1 MAITMIDRAKGILSQ
16 KAIEKAASMLKKGD
30 EKNLTTLFRGIAGIA
45 PARYH
50 RETFKQLADMIEKND
65 PFVGFVKRI
74 ALELNPHCL
83 SKFIHNLVV
92 NFMVLG
98 RGIRDQK
105 EKEYNVHLPNF
116 MVISPTMKCNLHCKG
131 CYAAEYDTSR
141 ELTFYELDNL
151 LKDAK
156 DLGMYFFTFS
166 GGEAFFRNDLL
177 DLWEKHND
185 CYFQVYTNGTL
196 LDDKMVDRLVK
207 LGNVMPM
214 ISVEGSR
221 EQTDFRRG
229 AGVYDKVIAA
239 YQRLN
244 EAGVMFGFSATYT
257 RSAADYMASD
267 EFIQIMIQ
275 RGCKVGW
282 FFQYVPVGEN
292 PDLSYMATPHQ
303 RARLHEKVEEWR
315 HRDDCPI
322 FIGDFWNDGPY
333 VDGCMAAGERYWHII
348 SDGSVEPCVF
358 VPFAVDNIR
367 QKSLVDI
374 ARSPFFTYI
383 RNQLP
388 YDGED
393 NLLRP
398 CMILDH
404 PDVLREVV
412 TKFGARP
419 CHGGLGNLLSGEIPR
434 ALDEY
439 AQEIKQIYDP
449 LWEKRE
455 KGKYL
460 KSLEKEDKKEWLER
474 MTLPTGSEEK

>member
-1 MAITMIDRAKGILSQ
+1 VAISMIDKAKGHFSQ
-16 KAIEKAASMLKKGD
+16 KAIEKAALMLRKGD
-30 EKNLTTLFRGIAGIA
+30 DRQLASLFRAIASIA

-50 RETFKQLADMIEKND
+50 RETFKQLSDMVLQND
-65 PFVGFVKRI
+65 PFVGVVRRI

-83 SKFIHNLVV
+83 SKFIQNLVV

-98 RGIRDQK
+98 RGIRDKK

-131 CYAAEYDTSR
+131 CYAAEYDTSN
-141 ELTFYELDNL
+141 ELTFGELDKL
-151 LKDAK
+151 LTDAK
-156 DLGMYFFTFS
+156 ELGMYFFTFS

-177 DLWEKHND
+177 DLWEKHDD

-196 LDDKMVDRLVK
+196 LDDTMVQRLVD

-221 EQTDFRRG
+221 ELTDLRRG
-229 AGVYDKVIAA
+229 QGIYDKVIAA
-239 YQRLN
+239 YRRLN

-257 RSAADYMASD
+257 RNTADYMSSD
-267 EFIQIMIQ
+267 EFIKTMID
-275 RGCKVGW
+275 RGCKIGW
-282 FFQYVPVGEN
+282 FFQYVPIGEN
-292 PDLSYMATPHQ
+292 PDLTYMSTPKQ
-303 RARLHEKVEEWR
+303 RSMLHKKVEEWR
-315 HRDDCPI
+315 HSGEFPI

-333 VDGCMAAGERYWHII
+333 VDGCMAAGERYWHVI

-358 VPFAVDNIR
+358 APFAVDNIR
-367 QKSLVDI
+367 EKSLVEI
-374 ARSPFFTYI
+374 AGSPFFTYI

-388 YDGED
+388 YDGDD

-404 PDVLREVV
+404 PEVLRDAVK
-412 TKFGARP
+412 KFGARP
-419 CHGGLGNLLSGEIPR
+419 CHEGLEKILSGSIPR

-439 AQEIKQIYDP
+439 AREMKEIYDP
-449 LWEKRE
+449 LWKHGEKE
-455 KGKYL
+455 KYL

-474 MTLPTGSEEK
+474 MNLPAGSRR